1 MSCDI
6 TAMTLPW
13 AGKHWRKCLCTALL
27 PPLSHTHCRHAV
39 SGVLGG
45 CCQALLHHA
54 GQGVELMLLI
64 DLKQAQKLPLLPQ
77 TSPAPPLPSAGAL
90 MVTGRLQASCWHLH
104 LGKKKRSKFKTYD
117 CCTVMWHCAVNTYE
131 VFKAPAKRNQSGG
144 QCKTQQTADC
154 QLSLTGL
161 LWWPTQRA
169 HSFVGCAGVDGIM
182 RVFQSSH
189 LLLKTYVNF
198 SSCVH
203 LLQLM

>member
-39 SGVLGG
+39 ISVLGG

-104 LGKKKRSKFKTYD
+104 LGKKKKKQVQNVRLLYGHVALCCEYIWGFQSSSQKKSKWRPVQNTTD
-117 CCTVMWHCAVNTYE
+117 CWLSVE
-131 VFKAPAKRNQSGG
+131 
-144 QCKTQQTADC
+144 
-154 QLSLTGL
+154 SLTGL

-182 RVFQSSH
+182 RVLQSPY
-189 LLLKTYVNF
+189 LLLKT
-198 SSCVH
+198 C
-203 LLQLM
+203 